1 MFRLWQ
7 FLRVKNVQIVLREFL
22 LVVEGGLFLC
32 VGVFKRLAES
42 SQRICSAQFG

>member
-32 VGVFKRLAES
+32 V
-42 SQRICSAQFG
+42 SAVLCLRTGPAVHRF